1 MEVERIAAGLAHSAC
16 IRNAGEVLMWGVAGS
31 LESLVFR

>member
-31 LESLVFR
+31 L